1 VACIER
7 ENAMREAEEQDLDAG
22 RIRLADL
29 DNSADDY
36 DYGQEKGKMGK
47 KKGKRGK
54 KGGKYRQQCQVT
66 KKKIKLMLL
75 LVALVE
81 K

>member
-29 DNSADDY
+29 DNSDD
-36 DYGQEKGKMGK
+36 DYGQEKGKKGK

-66 KKKIKLMLL
+66 KKKIKLILL